1 MPWKVAIFH
10 IQNAIKQRLWTE
22 LGTWNLV
29 NIFFRGSS
37 NGCPLIN
44 ETDFESV

>member
-1 MPWKVAIFH
+1 MGDDSRNDLASERFTERGQSKACRF
-10 IQNAIKQRLWTE
+10 RL
-22 LGTWNLV
+22 
-29 NIFFRGSS
+29 F